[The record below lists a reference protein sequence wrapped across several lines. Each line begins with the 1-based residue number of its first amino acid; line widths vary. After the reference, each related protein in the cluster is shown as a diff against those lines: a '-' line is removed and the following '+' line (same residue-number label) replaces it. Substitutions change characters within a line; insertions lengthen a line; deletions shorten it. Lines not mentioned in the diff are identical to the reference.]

1 MKPEASGELTIGD
14 TVERA
19 GDPAYPFPG
28 VIVGTYDGGFVVAH
42 AIETG
47 LKHIFSAKMLKRRDP
62 DSLPS
67 CYSALRNLPR
77 NAPPVESGERS
88 FNDGGR

>member
-1 MKPEASGELTIGD
+1 MKPEASEPLAIGD

-62 DSLPS
+62 NSLPA
-67 CYSALRNLPR
+67 CYAALRALKDRP
-77 NAPPVESGERS
+77 
-88 FNDGGR
+88 